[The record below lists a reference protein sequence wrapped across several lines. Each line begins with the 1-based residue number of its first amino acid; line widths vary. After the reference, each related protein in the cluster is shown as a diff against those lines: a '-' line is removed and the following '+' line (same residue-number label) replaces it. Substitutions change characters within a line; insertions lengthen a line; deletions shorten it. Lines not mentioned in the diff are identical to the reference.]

1 MPRYVNAPS
10 WILAALVGLT
20 LCFVLLA
27 FIAGNQPLRLGAAD
41 SPASTIA
48 APQSSR

>member
-1 MPRYVNAPS
+1 MHRYVSPSS

-20 LCFVLLA
+20 LCFVLMA
-27 FIAGNQPLRLGAAD
+27 FIAGNQQLRLGAAG

-48 APQSSR
+48 ATQAPR